1 MPGYRD
7 VNLSGVLLLTAS
19 DLEDSCLYYGSL
31 HHDCYKTLRNGAA
44 VVIRKS
50 PSYKRLMSYL
60 KHG

>member
-19 DLEDSCLYYGSL
+19 DLEDSCLYYRSTTSR
-31 HHDCYKTLRNGAA
+31 CYKTLWNGAV

-50 PSYKRLMSYL
+50 PATSD
-60 KHG
+60 